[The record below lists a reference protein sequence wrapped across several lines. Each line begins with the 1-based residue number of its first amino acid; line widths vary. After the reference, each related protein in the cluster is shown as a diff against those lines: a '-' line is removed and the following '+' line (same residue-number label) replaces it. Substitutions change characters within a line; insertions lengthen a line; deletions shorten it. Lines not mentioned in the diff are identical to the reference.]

1 MCYSSVCVCV
11 CVFIGQ
17 ASPFLLLTLHAP
29 LEGVEGA
36 LLRSILDIICLNN
49 VDAACLWGN
58 APINEVVDL
67 HSPLLSLDDS
77 LALIGRTGLDHQLRS
92 LLGQNNAEPVT
103 EPDQDR
109 DTPGPNLDTVGGE
122 SQTPPET
129 EVQAEEEEQ
138 REAESVPLAEVGSTV
153 CVCLGV
159 ETDVIK
165 LNHNKP

>member
-1 MCYSSVCVCV
+1 
-11 CVFIGQ
+11 
-17 ASPFLLLTLHAP
+17 
-29 LEGVEGA
+29 VEGA

-49 VDAACLWGN
+49 VDAAGLWGN
-58 APINEVVDL
+58 APINEDL

-77 LALIGRTGLDHQLRS
+77 LALIGRTGLDHQLLS

-109 DTPGPNLDTVGGE
+109 DTPGPNLDTVEGE

-129 EVQAEEEEQ
+129 EVQAEQQTEEEEQ

-153 CVCLGV
+153 WVWRRMSSSSTITNPKLYM
-159 ETDVIK
+159 IK
-165 LNHNKP
+165 